1 MTVLFL
7 LCCNANVLAVFP
19 VIYSGYP
26 VLDQAEDVVCV
37 EYSRDCSFKCLSVS
51 CR

>member
-26 VLDQAEDVVCV
+26 VLDQTEDVVCV
-37 EYSRDCSFKCLSVS
+37 EYSHDCSFKCLSVS